1 MLVETMTPEEITRE
15 IFTDWEIIAEK
26 TLPRLAQEYDRA
38 RRRLKVNK
46 EEGFTKTYEIKTK
59 KKNNW
64 LITLRKG
71 RDVEK
76 YKTWRDIDLNKSV
89 HYYTKRGIRVFEVIG
104 DDDKLGVYNSHL
116 FLRYKER
123 MNLDIPNIIDVVRQF
138 FINDGYASDKL
149 DYKNDLEEVF
159 SPRKNGIVL
168 GRYLKET
175 DWRVYNTF
183 VTNEM
188 KFAEQNERELQL
200 IENWEGEA
208 NLEFLLNENSSHYK
222 GLKSFLMELQNK
234 RLEQ

>member
-1 MLVETMTPEEITRE
+1 M
-15 IFTDWEIIAEK
+15 
-26 TLPRLAQEYDRA
+26 
-38 RRRLKVNK
+38 
-46 EEGFTKTYEIKTK
+46 
-59 KKNNW
+59 
-64 LITLRKG
+64 
-71 RDVEK
+71 
-76 YKTWRDIDLNKSV
+76 
-89 HYYTKRGIRVFEVIG
+89 
-104 DDDKLGVYNSHL
+104 
-116 FLRYKER
+116 
-123 MNLDIPNIIDVVRQF
+123 
-138 FINDGYASDKL
+138 
-149 DYKNDLEEVF
+149 F

-188 KFAEQNERELQL
+188 KFAEQNEREQQL